1 MIWQKF
7 IFFSNFLREKLIKN
21 EKYEEADAVN
31 TSLSE
36 IQREEGEILEKLRT
50 IWEVN
55 SLEEA
60 LLLIK
65 NQ

>member
-1 MIWQKF
+1 MIWQKYY
-7 IFFSNFLREKLIKN
+7 FFSNFLREKLIKN

-36 IQREEGEILEKLRT
+36 IQREEAEILEKLKT